1 MGGTM
6 LNEIQKGLSP
16 RQKSV
21 LEELS
26 QGLSNKQI
34 SYKLGF
40 AEATIKMHLSV
51 LLRFFKAQNRVQ
63 ILLNA
68 AQQGFIVK
76 KNNKSA

>member
-1 MGGTM
+1 M
-6 LNEIQKGLSP
+6 LNESRKGLSP

-21 LEELS
+21 LDELS

-34 SYKLGF
+34 AYKLGV
-40 AEATIKMHLSV
+40 AEATIKMHISA

-68 AQQGFIVK
+68 TQQGFIVK